1 MNPIRFFYTTIL
13 FFSFSF
19 LVAQAPSNNTY
30 QTATELTVQ
39 LGSCSTQIEE
49 DLANATNSN
58 DYALSS
64 PCIDGYES
72 SYHDGPNGRAYLDLW
87 YKATVPSSGKL
98 TIQTSAVSGSSVIGM
113 TLFAYTFSDGVET
126 EIDCF
131 WGDTAD
137 VSFELTE
144 LTENTEIYIMAVES
158 REFIGYYAI
167 GNKSGPFNIC
177 AYDPDG
183 TLDFP
188 QTPKPLLSYYSN
200 PVGNR
205 LSVESPYQIQTL
217 RVFDL
222 MGKEVL
228 HKTSQQQ
235 KLTLD
240 TYALAPGAY
249 LLQVETPEGEQT
261 VKLIKK

>member
-30 QTATELTVQ
+30 QTATTLIVQ
-39 LGSCSTQIEE
+39 SGSCSTQTEG
-49 DLANATNSN
+49 DFTHATASGISPIPGSCLLN
-58 DYALSS
+58 DRNDS
-64 PCIDGYES
+64 P
-72 SYHDGPNGRAYLDLW
+72 LDVW
-87 YKATVPSSGKL
+87 FKATFPSSGKL
-98 TIQTSAVSGSSVIGM
+98 TIQTSAVSGSVLNYTRLFVY
-113 TLFAYTFSDGVET
+113 TLIDGTLTISYCVNSSGFSKL
-126 EIDCF
+126 
-131 WGDTAD
+131 
-137 VSFELTE
+137 ELTE
-144 LTENTEIYIMAVES
+144 QTENTVIYFRVAEG
-158 REFIGYYAI
+158 ENLYGYYT
-167 GNKSGPFNIC
+167 NRLGPFNIC

-205 LSVESPYQIQTL
+205 LSVESPYQIETL

-228 HKTSQQQ
+228 HKTPQQQ

-240 TYALAPGAY
+240 TYTLAPGAY
-249 LLQVETPEGEQT
+249 LLRVETPEGEQT
-261 VKLIKK
+261 VKLVKK

>member
-19 LVAQAPSNNTY
+19 LVAQDPPAKDNY
-30 QTATELTVQ
+30 QTATELTVHQ
-39 LGSCSTQIEE
+39 GACSTQIEE

-64 PCIDGYES
+64 PCIGGYEIGSS
-72 SYHDGPNGRAYLDLW
+72 SYNSSYDRAYLDLW

-98 TIQTSAVSGSSVIGM
+98 TIQTSAVSGSSVIGIA
-113 TLFAYTFSDGVET
+113 LFAYTFSDGVET

-131 WGDTAD
+131 RGDTAD

-158 REFIGYYAI
+158 REFVGYYDP
-167 GNKSGPFNIC
+167 GVKSGPFNIC

-183 TLDFP
+183 TLGLP
-188 QTPKPLLSYYSN
+188 QTQKPLLS
-200 PVGNR
+200 
-205 LSVESPYQIQTL
+205 
-217 RVFDL
+217 
-222 MGKEVL
+222 
-228 HKTSQQQ
+228 
-235 KLTLD
+235 
-240 TYALAPGAY
+240 
-249 LLQVETPEGEQT
+249 
-261 VKLIKK
+261 

>member
-1 MNPIRFFYTTIL
+1 MNPIRFFYTIIL

-19 LVAQAPSNNTY
+19 LVARDPPANDNY

-39 LGSCSTQIEE
+39 QGSCSTQIEE

-58 DYALSS
+58 DYAHSS
-64 PCIDGYES
+64 PCIDGYEN
-72 SYHDGPNGRAYLDLW
+72 DNKYLDLW
-87 YKATVPSSGKL
+87 NKATVPPSGKL
-98 TIQTSAVSGSSVIGM
+98 TIQTSAVSGSSVIGIA
-113 TLFAYTFSDGVET
+113 LFAYTFSDGVET

-131 WGDTAD
+131 FGNTAD
-137 VSFELTE
+137 ASFELTE

-158 REFIGYYAI
+158 REFVGYYDP
-167 GNKSGPFNIC
+167 GVKSGPFNIC

-188 QTPKPLLSYYSN
+188 QTPKPLLSYYSK

-228 HKTSQQQ
+228 HKTPQQQ
-235 KLTLD
+235 KLTLNSH
-240 TYALAPGAY
+240 ALAPGAY

-261 VKLIKK
+261 LKLIKK

>member
-1 MNPIRFFYTTIL
+1 M
-13 FFSFSF
+13 
-19 LVAQAPSNNTY
+19 
-30 QTATELTVQ
+30 
-39 LGSCSTQIEE
+39 
-49 DLANATNSN
+49 
-58 DYALSS
+58 
-64 PCIDGYES
+64 
-72 SYHDGPNGRAYLDLW
+72 DLW

-98 TIQTSAVSGSSVIGM
+98 TIQTSAVSGSSVSRIGF
-113 TLFAYTFSDGVET
+113 FAYTFSDGVET

-131 WGDTAD
+131 FGTTAD
-137 VSFELTE
+137 ASFELTE

-158 REFIGYYAI
+158 REFVGYYDL
-167 GNKSGPFNIC
+167 GVKSGPFSIC

-200 PVGNR
+200 PVRNR
-205 LSVESPYQIQTL
+205 LSVESPYQIETL

-228 HKTSQQQ
+228 HKTPQQQ

-240 TYALAPGAY
+240 TYTLAPGAY